1 MAPALRIAVVG
12 AGSAGLAA
20 AQQCRAVAR
29 THNQAIDLVIFE
41 RRSSVGG
48 LWQYENDPGVCDIH
62 VPPHGTAGYAT
73 RPGGHPMCRSAM
85 YEDLRTNIPSPVMQ
99 FRDTPFPPGTAMFPI
114 RGMWPLL
121 TAAEVLAYLER
132 FAHTQD
138 LLPLVHFD
146 TEVMQANKS
155 GRGWR
160 ITTRSCQSPQASCT
174 WEVDCIVAA
183 QGRCNAPYIPVIPG
197 LHHFHGRQMHS
208 AWYRYPDDLKARRV
222 LIVGNNSSGADIAR
236 ELCGGSVRSWSSKS
250 ESWAPE
256 RVYQSYANV
265 DQPPPLDYDPRDPAS
280 PAWCRQIDVVGPIH
294 HIDQN
299 GTIVLQNGEHLPH
312 IDLIVW
318 ATGFM
323 YQVPFLAPDQA
334 PMSKAPLVVQD
345 DHTRAAP
352 DIQAAS
358 VLHNLDDW
366 MLFYKSDPS
375 LCFLGLPNRIVPFPL
390 TQLQASD
397 PQRWVVQAPGA
408 YTEEAAPGPDVW
420 GDFTMGAEAEAA
432 YVAALQSLL
441 PPSQDPA
448 WGPLPASW
456 HTLRRQGKTLR
467 REHLGY

>member
-1 MAPALRIAVVG
+1 
-12 AGSAGLAA
+12 
-20 AQQCRAVAR
+20 
-29 THNQAIDLVIFE
+29 
-41 RRSSVGG
+41 
-48 LWQYENDPGVCDIH
+48 
-62 VPPHGTAGYAT
+62 
-73 RPGGHPMCRSAM
+73 
-85 YEDLRTNIPSPVMQ
+85 
-99 FRDTPFPPGTAMFPI
+99 MFPI

-132 FAHTQD
+132 FAHTHN

-160 ITTRSCQSPQASCT
+160 ITTRPCRSPQASRT
-174 WEVDCIVAA
+174 WEVDCLVAA

-197 LHHFHGRQMHS
+197 LHHFQGRQMHS

-236 ELCGGSVRSWSSKS
+236 ELCGGSVRSWSSQRGS
-250 ESWAPE
+250 CAPE

-265 DQPPPLDYDPRDPAS
+265 DQPPPMDYDPRDPAS
-280 PAWCRQIDVVGPIH
+280 PGWCRQIDVVGPIH
-294 HIDQN
+294 HIEEN
-299 GTIVLQNGEHLPH
+299 GTIVLQNGEPLPH

-345 DHTRAAP
+345 DHTHAAP

-358 VLHNLDDW
+358 ILHNLDDW

-390 TQLQASD
+390 TQLQARYVLLTLMLTRRVAAHVWLQHIPPLPRIQAQLPVSD
-397 PQRWVVQAPGA
+397 PQRWVVQAH
-408 YTEEAAPGPDVW
+408 TEEAAPGPDVW

-448 WGPLPASW
+448 WAPLPASW